1 MGQSRKSGFI
11 MQAGILA
18 AAGILVRI
26 IGILY
31 RSPLVAII
39 GDEGN
44 GYYSTAYTI
53 YTIILL
59 ISTNGIP
66 SAVSK
71 IVAGLMAKK
80 QYRNAHKILMGAF
93 CYVFVA
99 GGLASA
105 FCFLF
110 ADKIVGESSAMVLKV
125 FTPTIFFSGLLG
137 VFRGYFQAHGSMVQ
151 TSFSQIME
159 QIVNALV
166 SIGAAMLF
174 MSFVKDADT
183 STQAVYGAMGSAV
196 GTGAGVLTALLFMM
210 AIYRVNSKMFRRRR
224 ERDRTKG
231 DLSYGQVF
239 KMIFTMVTPV
249 ILSTCIYNMSSAT
262 NLELYC
268 EIVEKMKGYTEAQ
281 ATTLYGLYSGKANP
295 ITNIP
300 IAFATAM
307 SSAIIPTISATFEK
321 GDKSGTKKK
330 VGDAIK
336 TTMLISI
343 PSAVGLAVLAKPVVF
358 ILYPQPATLDM
369 VARLLQVLAI
379 SVVFYGL
386 STLTNGVLQGTGYVN
401 KPVIHAAIAL
411 VIQSAVLV
419 ALLMFTPLDIY
430 ALALAAVCYSFC
442 MCIMNN
448 LAIRKKLGYK
458 QEIVRT
464 FLIPAAAAA
473 WMGAAAFGVYKG
485 MNLLMVTLGV
495 LEKGTMHWG
504 INCICL
510 IPAVLIAVIIYFAL
524 VIRFGAVSRTEL
536 KAMPKG
542 TVLVKAAE
550 KLLLFT
556 REQ

>member
-1 MGQSRKSGFI
+1 

-18 AAGILVRI
+18 AAGIIVRI

-110 ADKIVGESSAMVLKV
+110 ADSIVGKSSAMVLKV

-137 VFRGYFQAHGSMVQ
+137 VFRGYFQAHGSMIQ

-166 SIGAAMLF
+166 SIGAAVLF

-196 GTGAGVLTALLFMM
+196 GTGAGVLTALLFM
-210 AIYRVNSKMFRRRR
+210 AAVYGVNNKMFRRRR
-224 ERDRTKG
+224 ERDRTRE

-262 NLELYC
+262 NLEIYC
-268 EIVEKMKGYTEAQ
+268 SIVEKLKGYTEAQ
-281 ATTLYGLYSGKANP
+281 ATTFYGLYSGKANP

-307 SSAIIPTISATFEK
+307 SSAIIPTISGSFEK
-321 GDKSGTKKK
+321 GDREGTKKK
-330 VGDAIK
+330 VGDAVK

-343 PSAVGLAVLAKPVVF
+343 PAAVGMAVLAKPVVF
-358 ILYPQPATLDM
+358 VLYPQQGTLDM
-369 VARLLQVLAI
+369 VAGLLRILAI

-401 KPVIHAAIAL
+401 RPVIHAAIAL
-411 VIQSAVLV
+411 GIQTMVL
-419 ALLMFTPLDIY
+419 ALLLVFTPLDIY
-430 ALALAAVCYSFC
+430 ALSVAAVCYSFC
-442 MCIMNN
+442 MCIMNG
-448 LAIRKKLGYK
+448 LCIRKKLGYK
-458 QEIVRT
+458 QEVVRT
-464 FLIPAAAAA
+464 FIIPMVSALG
-473 WMGAAAFGVYKG
+473 MGVVAFFVYQG
-485 MNLLMVTLGV
+485 LNFVFVTMKL
-495 LEKGTMHWG
+495 LEKGTLNWG
-504 INCICL
+504 LNCICL
-510 IPAVLIAVIIYFAL
+510 IFAVLVAVVVYFAL
-524 VIRFGAVSRTEL
+524 VIKLGGVNREEMIAL
-536 KAMPKG
+536 PKG
-542 TVLVKAAE
+542 RTLVRIAE
-550 KLLLFT
+550 KIHLL
-556 REQ
+556 QK